1 MKIFGKRDW
10 YIPYFSISIL
20 ISHLLFSCATPSI
33 LVTQEQNLGDD
44 YFNKHNYPEAI
55 KHYNLML
62 ESSKKLG
69 IYRNMAMEAD
79 VNRKIANGYEMTGDY
94 KSALAYVGNAFGID
108 SAGNN
113 LLGMIED
120 HRQKGRIYIYMG
132 LYTSSITSLEK
143 SLQLAEGM
151 DQSLK
156 GSHQQAI
163 ADTYLALGQLYAT
176 MGKSQT
182 AMDHLQKSIDLFK
195 QARDQRGEMEANLAI
210 GSVWSDFGYFDIA
223 KSFIGISIEMAAGL
237 NAGTARHNQLMA
249 SLLSTAGDY
258 EEALRWQDKA
268 LEQAREYKITG
279 QIIWANIGMGDLYGE
294 LGDIARAERY
304 YKSAKSVKDSLSAG
318 SAGLQASLDLRMGEV
333 LNAHDYFRSQQSNTG
348 EAIALLRMSEIMIRK
363 NKADSALVLLE
374 NAQRLFSSSVNRQGI
389 VNTQLLRGKLLAEK
403 GRFKQAENL
412 LDSARSQ
419 PDFPETI
426 WQSWFQLGRLHE
438 SQNEPE
444 KARDAYF
451 NAISVIEKIR
461 GKLTIDEF
469 KSSWFRNKREVYDR
483 LINLLIRLNRNEE
496 AFQVSEQAR
505 SRAFYDNIA
514 GRKINFRGALPGDL
528 TILEQQKRNEI
539 EKLYKLIQNEGAS
552 GNSNS
557 QDSRQVNL
565 REIRAALTDIQ
576 AEYED
581 ILQRIKLENPEYREL
596 VSADPVKPDDL
607 RKKIDPTTALLI
619 YWIGDNELITWLI
632 TNSSIIRKSAGFKRM
647 DLTVLIDKTRKSIQ
661 SNNDRDVTK
670 GLKELHSILISPF
683 EVDLKGKE
691 KLVIIPNGS
700 LHFIPFQSLINAK
713 GEFLV
718 DKFNITYSP
727 SASVYSL
734 YADKQ
739 VKKGSRFMGM
749 ALGDISVGNNV
760 GLPGTEDEL
769 KKILPL
775 FTDKLSSIGTQST
788 ESFAKKSA
796 GEFNFI
802 HFATH
807 GIYNYRQ
814 PLYSF
819 LLFPPS
825 DNDDG
830 RLNVWEVFEM
840 NINSKLVTLSAC
852 ETGLGNLDQGDELVG
867 LSRAFLYAGS
877 SAVIVSLWSVADYPT
892 SILMTNFYK
901 YIKTHPLQEAL
912 TLAQRDVIKQYPQP
926 LYWSPFILIG
936 NGNTLAD

>member
-1 MKIFGKRDW
+1 
-10 YIPYFSISIL
+10 
-20 ISHLLFSCATPSI
+20 
-33 LVTQEQNLGDD
+33 QEQNQGDS
-44 YFNKHNYPEAI
+44 YFNQHNYPEAI

-69 IYRNMAMEAD
+69 IYRNLPMEAD

-94 KSALAYVGNAFGID
+94 SKAMEYVKSAMVID

-113 LLGMIED
+113 LLGIIED

-132 LYTSSITSLEK
+132 LYQRSILSLEK
-143 SLQLAEGM
+143 SLKMAEGM
-151 DQSLK
+151 DQSIK
-156 GSHQQAI
+156 GVNQQAI

-176 MGKSQT
+176 MGKSES
-182 AMDHLQKSIDLFK
+182 AMIHLQKSLDLFK
-195 QARDQRGEMEANLAI
+195 QARDQNGEMEANLAM
-210 GSVWSDFGYFDIA
+210 GSVWSDYGYFDIA
-223 KSFIGISIEMAAGL
+223 KSYIGKSIEMAAGL
-237 NAGTARHNQLMA
+237 KLGTARQNQMMA

-258 EEALRWQDKA
+258 EDALRWQERA
-268 LEQAREYKITG
+268 MGQARENKITG
-279 QIIWANIGMGDLYGE
+279 QIIWANIGMGDLYNE
-294 LGDIARAERY
+294 LGDFNRAERY
-304 YKSAKSVKDSLSAG
+304 YKSAKAVKDSLSTV
-318 SAGLQASLDLRMGEV
+318 STGLQASLDMRMGEV
-333 LNAHDYFRSQQSNTG
+333 INAREYFTTQGSITG
-348 EAIALLRMSEIMIRK
+348 EAIALLRLAEIMISK
-363 NKADSALVLLE
+363 NKPDSALVFLDQS
-374 NAQRLFSSSVNRQGI
+374 QRLFSLSGNRHGI
-389 VNTQLLRGKLLAEK
+389 VNTQLNRGKLMADA
-403 GRFKQAENL
+403 GRFTQAKHL
-412 LDSARSQ
+412 LDSAMSQ
-419 PDFPETI
+419 SDFPETV
-426 WQSWFQLGRLHE
+426 WQSWFQLGIMNE
-438 SQNEPE
+438 KQNEPE
-444 KARDAYF
+444 KAKEAYL
-451 NAISVIEKIR
+451 NAVSVIEKIR

-469 KSSWFRNKREVYDR
+469 KSSYFRNKREVYDR
-483 LINLLIRLNRNEE
+483 LINLLLKMNRSEE

-528 TILEQQKRNEI
+528 TLLEQQKRNEI
-539 EKLYKLIQNEGAS
+539 EKLYKLIQKEAES
-552 GNSNS
+552 VNSND
-557 QDSRQVNL
+557 QQSRQINM
-565 REIRAALTDIQ
+565 REIRAALSEVQ
-576 AEYED
+576 SEYED
-581 ILQRIKLENPEYREL
+581 IIQRIKLENPEYREL
-596 VSADPVKPDDL
+596 VSADPVQLSDL
-607 RKKIDPTTALLI
+607 RKKIGPSTALLS
-619 YWIGDNELITWLI
+619 YWISDNELIIWMIKNT
-632 TNSSIIRKSAGFKRM
+632 SVSRKTVGYTKK
-647 DLTVLIDKTRKSIQ
+647 DLTVLAEKTRKAIQ
-661 SNNDRDVTK
+661 SNIDKDATK
-670 GLKELHSILISPF
+670 GLKELFSILVSPV
-683 EVDLKGKE
+683 EEDLKGID

-700 LHFIPFQSLINAK
+700 LHFIPFQALINAK
-713 GEFLV
+713 GEYIV
-718 DKFNITYSP
+718 NKFNITYSP
-727 SASVYSL
+727 SASVYAL

-775 FTDKLSSIGTQST
+775 FSDKLSALGPKST
-788 ESFAKKSA
+788 ETFAKKSA

-926 LYWSPFILIG
+926 LYWAPFILIG